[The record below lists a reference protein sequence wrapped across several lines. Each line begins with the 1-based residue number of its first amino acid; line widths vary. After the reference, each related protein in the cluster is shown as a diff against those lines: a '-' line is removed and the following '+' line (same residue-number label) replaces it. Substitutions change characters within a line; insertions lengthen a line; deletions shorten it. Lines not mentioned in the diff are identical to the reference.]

1 MAWAV
6 AIWQVGVA
14 VVDFAALRDRDAIDG
29 NGAKYIG
36 IGKVNFAG
44 GNGGEPKSFQEH
56 GAAFST
62 AVGIEPVAVGVEAPI
77 LGNGET
83 VAVIVD
89 TLLDVGAFCGDAGD
103 ETSLVAI
110 ATGDIEQWEG
120 VAIVSKRGKRGVVA
134 MGCICLKWVSGDD
147 FSLFRVE
154 YDTLPSIAEHDNV
167 VVVDGHSLAAAGKG
181 CAVVHP
187 VA

>member
-6 AIWQVGVA
+6 AIGQVGVA
-14 VVDFAALRDRDAIDG
+14 VVDFAALRHRDAIDG

-44 GNGGEPKSFQEH
+44 GNGGESKSFQEH
-56 GAAFST
+56 GASFST

-103 ETSLVAI
+103 ETSLVAV
-110 ATGDIEQWEG
+110 AAGDIEQWEG
-120 VAIVSKRGKRGVVA
+120 VAIVSKRGERGVVA
-134 MGCICLKWVSGDD
+134 MGCGGWPFPGSCRKGLCGCAS
-147 FSLFRVE
+147 SRL
-154 YDTLPSIAEHDNV
+154 SV
-167 VVVDGHSLAAAGKG
+167 VLQAAAPQPRGA
-181 CAVVHP
+181 AVLS
-187 VA
+187 AIQQEER